1 MDSPHIRPIRPDDN
15 PFLANIIRNTFRE
28 FHLAK
33 PGTAFYDKALDDLY
47 STFQQPRS
55 RYHVGL
61 IDGQIAGGGG
71 IYPSDGLPPT
81 ICELVKMYLLPA
93 ARGKGLGSLLID
105 KCLDTARLFGY
116 LQVYIETMPEFGKA
130 ISLYEK
136 RGFRHLDGAL
146 GNTGHYIC
154 TVWMLIDL

>member
-1 MDSPHIRPIRPDDN
+1 MDSFHIRPIGPDDN
-15 PFLANIIRNTFRE
+15 PSLAAIIRDTFRE

-47 STFQQPRS
+47 SSFQQPRS

-61 IDGQIAGGGG
+61 INDRIAGGGG
-71 IYPSDGLPPT
+71 IYPSEGLPTT
-81 ICELVKMYLLPA
+81 ICELVKMYLLPSV
-93 ARGKGLGSLLID
+93 RGRGLGTLLID
-105 KCLDTARLFGY
+105 ECLDTARQFGY
-116 LQVYIETMPEFGKA
+116 RQVYIETMPEFGKA

-146 GNTGHYIC
+146 GNTGHYTC
-154 TVWMLIDL
+154 TVWLLKDL